1 MGRLRSEL
9 LDRVEEFAC
18 KALDVAEAM
27 EVRGISRRL
36 VDQIAAAATSVGAN
50 VFEADE
56 AMSRADFVKCL
67 AIATKE
73 LSEVRFWVRI
83 AAKRGW
89 VVEQTARPVLFEGVE
104 LRRILGT
111 MIVRTKKGTPDRTK
125 SSQATAD

>member
-1 MGRLRSEL
+1 MARLRSEL

-18 KALDVAEAM
+18 KSLDVAEAM
-27 EVRGISRRL
+27 EVRGVSRRL

-83 AAKRGW
+83 AVKRGW
-89 VVEQTARPVLFEGVE
+89 VSQQKAGSVLVEGVE

-111 MIVRTKKGTPDRTK
+111 MIVRTKKGSPYGSR
-125 SSQATAD
+125 SSQATAG